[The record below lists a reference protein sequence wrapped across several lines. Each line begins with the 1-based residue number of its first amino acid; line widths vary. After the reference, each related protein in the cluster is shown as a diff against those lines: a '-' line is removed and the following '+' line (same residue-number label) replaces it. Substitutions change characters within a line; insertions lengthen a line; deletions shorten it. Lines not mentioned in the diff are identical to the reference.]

1 MLQMTASPQT
11 VRLPSMR
18 SGALLQEARL
28 RAGLTQYELA
38 ARTGRDRAVIARWE
52 QEVVSPSLETLV
64 ELLRACGFDLEP
76 VLVPYETERNERLSA
91 NLRLSPERRLEQ
103 LVKAIVA
110 AFERQGA
117 SYVLVGALARI
128 LQGADELTRGVD
140 LTPSLREKNLER
152 VEAALAS
159 LEAEAADRPK
169 TPLRERIERGEEVI
183 AYRTRGG

>member
-1 MLQMTASPQT
+1 
-11 VRLPSMR
+11 MR

-76 VLVPYETERNERLSA
+76 VLVPYETERNERLST

-103 LVKAIVA
+103 LVQA
-110 AFERQGA
+110 
-117 SYVLVGALARI
+117 
-128 LQGADELTRGVD
+128 
-140 LTPSLREKNLER
+140 
-152 VEAALAS
+152 VEA
-159 LEAEAADRPK
+159 D
-169 TPLRERIERGEEVI
+169 IVRG
-183 AYRTRGG
+183 RRHLG